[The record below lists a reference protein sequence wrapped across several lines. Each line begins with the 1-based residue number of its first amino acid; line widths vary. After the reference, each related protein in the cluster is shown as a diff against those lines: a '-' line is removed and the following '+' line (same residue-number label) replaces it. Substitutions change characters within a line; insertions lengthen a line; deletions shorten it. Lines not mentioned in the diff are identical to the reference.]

1 MRLQRHP
8 SSQASRRRHRTR
20 TRLRSVHP
28 VNARS
33 AGEITFTS
41 SDDDLRVTSILQN
54 GMHESSK
61 ICSRTDSMRVSRVIN
76 PAATVVACGR
86 VAVATTVPAGT
97 THGRT
102 KAWWAETAWS
112 SWKKQAATSGVT
124 ARRLATPARH
134 HTQRAVPCFR
144 DCASSSSSLLPTRT
158 ETHELQQL
166 RRRGRGG
173 RRAQGHRDGGGG
185 RPVPDAPVQQ
195 RSLGDNR
202 LPGPDV
208 PPGHHAPPAP
218 GDLLDCRGAAPPRA
232 GAGGPGLHLVESERA
247 TNSPNSP
254 VTWGCRQQCY
264 RCRRGWDIHMY
275 GHMHPTGVFC
285 SA

>member
-173 RRAQGHRDGGGG
+173 RRATGTAGVAG
-185 RPVPDAPVQQ
+185 RSRTHQCSSG
-195 RSLGDNR
+195 RSATIGSPARMCR
-202 LPGPDV
+202 LATTPRPRPGTCSTAAALP
-208 PPGHHAPPAP
+208 HHAPEP
-218 GDLLDCRGAAPPRA
+218 GAQDSILL
-232 GAGGPGLHLVESERA
+232 
-247 TNSPNSP
+247 N
-254 VTWGCRQQCY
+254 
-264 RCRRGWDIHMY
+264 
-275 GHMHPTGVFC
+275 
-285 SA
+285 